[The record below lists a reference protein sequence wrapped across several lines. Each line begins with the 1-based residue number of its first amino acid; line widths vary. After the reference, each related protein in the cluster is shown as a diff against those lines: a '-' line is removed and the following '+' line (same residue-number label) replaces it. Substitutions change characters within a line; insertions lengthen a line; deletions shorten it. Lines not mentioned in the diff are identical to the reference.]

1 MISGQVDH
9 YKLNNSCKRK
19 TNMGLLGNIF
29 YTTGKASA
37 TRPWTS
43 IFIGLVITMI
53 GSVGFLNFQSTVS
66 IHPTIFYTLL
76 T

>member
-1 MISGQVDH
+1 
-9 YKLNNSCKRK
+9 
-19 TNMGLLGNIF
+19 MGLLGNIF

-66 IHPTIFYTLL
+66 IHLAIFYIKL

>member
-1 MISGQVDH
+1 
-9 YKLNNSCKRK
+9 
-19 TNMGLLGNIF
+19 MGLLGNIF

-53 GSVGFLNFQSTVS
+53 GSIGFINFRSTVS
-66 IHPTIFYTLL
+66 TLSHIFLAARHLNNLYVMSSLSFLL
-76 T
+76 SG

>member
-1 MISGQVDH
+1 
-9 YKLNNSCKRK
+9 
-19 TNMGLLGNIF
+19 MGVLGNIF

-53 GSVGFLNFQSTVS
+53 GSIGFLNFQSTVS
-66 IHPTIFYTLL
+66 DHSNRLMHLAYMMSSLLSYRLTIG
-76 T
+76 